1 MILQRYLA
9 GRLNRSFVSIFTIL
23 TILLGTQALFVS
35 MKTLQEY
42 SLNFTDLLP
51 IFGIEVLSSL
61 PLILNVSFLFS
72 WINWKKSLEEQR
84 EDHAALLSGWKNK
97 NSKNIAYNFMTF
109 ITILNIACL
118 FFIVP
123 VLGHFVEAKFSQNL
137 HSQLI
142 HFSQP
147 NHPMKVGKN
156 YVIFFN
162 EKNDSHFKQLT
173 IISLKNN
180 RPIIIQSKDGL
191 YDPKNLSIELSSGH
205 LTDPQHSE
213 QKIDFDSMEFSFAD
227 KAGSQTKSSL
237 TLSEILNQAEPIKY
251 SEIFWRLFL
260 ILQVWIISIG
270 FINRKISLRKNKS
283 YHSTMLEAIAVFS
296 CSTVLA
302 VMINKYFQ
310 QNLIQKLNLPF
321 SLLLLLILAG
331 YIRNHLNDQ

>member
-9 GRLNRSFVSIFTIL
+9 GRLNKSFISIFSLL
-23 TILLGTQALFVS
+23 TILLSTQALFVS

-51 IFGIEVLSSL
+51 IFGIEILSSL

-97 NSKNIAYNFMTF
+97 NSKNIAYNFMTLV
-109 ITILNIACL
+109 TILNISCL

-123 VLGHFVEAKFSQNL
+123 VLGHLVQAKFSQDL
-137 HSQLI
+137 HTQLI

-147 NHPMKVGKN
+147 GQPLKIGKN
-156 YVIFFN
+156 YVIYFDN
-162 EKNDSHFKQLT
+162 KESLEFKDLT

-180 RPIIIQSKDGL
+180 RPIVIKATSGL
-191 YDPKNLSIELSSGH
+191 YEPEKLSIELTNGH
-205 LTDPQHSE
+205 LIDPEHSE
-213 QKIDFDSMEFSFAD
+213 QKIDFDAMEFSFAD
-227 KAGSQTKSSL
+227 KPTSQTKSSL
-237 TLSEILNQAEPIKY
+237 TLSELLQQPFTIKY
-251 SEIFWRLFL
+251 GEIFWRLFL
-260 ILQVWIISIG
+260 IFQVWIIAIG
-270 FINRKISLRKNKS
+270 FINRKISLRKIKS

-310 QNLIQKLNLPF
+310 QNLIQRLNLPF